1 MINVHFFTFN
11 GFQENTYILFDET
24 KECVIIDPGCYSNEE
39 QAILKNYILENDLK
53 PVKLLNT
60 HCHIDHVLG
69 NNFVASTFNVELEMH
84 EKDLPTLHATPE
96 YGHLYGF
103 NIDKSPEPSR
113 FLNDGDIVEFGNS
126 KLEVLFTPGHAPGHV
141 VFVAHDEKFIING
154 DVLFQ
159 GSIGRTDLPGGDMD
173 TLLNSIRTKLFTL
186 PEDYVVHTGHGA
198 TTTIGYEKSNN
209 PFLKQ

>member
-1 MINVHFFTFN
+1 MINIHYFTFN

-39 QAILKNYILENDLK
+39 QQELVQFVSENGLK

-69 NNFVASTFNVELEMH
+69 NKFVATQYNIGLEMH

-103 NIDKSPEPSR
+103 NIDPSPEPTVL
-113 FLNDGDIVEFGNS
+113 LNEGDVILFGNS
-126 KLEVLFTPGHAPGHV
+126 SLNVVFAPGHSAGHV
-141 VFVAHDEKFIING
+141 VFISESQQFVIGG
-154 DVLFQ
+154 DVLFY
-159 GSIGRTDLPGGDMD
+159 GSIGRTDLPGGDHE
-173 TLLNSIRTKLFTL
+173 TLINSIKTKLL
-186 PEDYVVHTGHGA
+186 PLDDNYVVYSGHGQS
-198 TTTIGYEKSNN
+198 TTIGFERNNN
-209 PFLKQ
+209 PFLT